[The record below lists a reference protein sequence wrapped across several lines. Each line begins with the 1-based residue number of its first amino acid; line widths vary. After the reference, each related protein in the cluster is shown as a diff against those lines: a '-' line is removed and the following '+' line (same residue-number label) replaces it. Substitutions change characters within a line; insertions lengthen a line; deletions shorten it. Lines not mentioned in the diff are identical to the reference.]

1 MAVVNELVT
10 KFTFKGSLKPLKDFQ
25 SGLKDSIIGLA
36 KYGAGAIAAASATA
50 LWANSVLR
58 GSESLVRLS
67 QDTDLSIKKLQQ
79 YQFIAAQNGVTTD
92 SFTQSIKTLSEKI
105 GEAATTGSDDF
116 NRLGIS
122 VRDANGNIRTT
133 DDILK
138 DITRSFRGLSQA
150 QQISFAQKLGI
161 DKNLIT
167 AFNKS
172 DEELQ
177 RLTETAAKFG
187 LVTEAQTRQ
196 LDKYFA
202 SIETLKFGFTAVSR
216 QIALSFAPALQSLS
230 ENVVNFLAE
239 FNTTFG
245 VVFKEFFDGIG
256 NLLSAFN
263 KLVQATVGWKAV
275 FLALGAAIAIAFPFV
290 AIVAGVTLVLT
301 AIEDLITAFKGGKSV
316 IADFFD
322 NVFNID
328 IVERIQSLVASLK
341 SLGSFFG
348 GKISSFFG
356 FGGVPMQPIGASN
369 DNRTTTQTI
378 NINAPIEVKAND
390 AESAGRAV
398 SSSLRTELENA
409 SFQFGKGGR

>member
-1 MAVVNELVT
+1 
-10 KFTFKGSLKPLKDFQ
+10 
-25 SGLKDSIIGLA
+25 
-36 KYGAGAIAAASATA
+36 
-50 LWANSVLR
+50 
-58 GSESLVRLS
+58 
-67 QDTDLSIKKLQQ
+67 
-79 YQFIAAQNGVTTD
+79 
-92 SFTQSIKTLSEKI
+92 
-105 GEAATTGSDDF
+105 
-116 NRLGIS
+116 
-122 VRDANGNIRTT
+122 
-133 DDILK
+133 
-138 DITRSFRGLSQA
+138 
-150 QQISFAQKLGI
+150 
-161 DKNLIT
+161 
-167 AFNKS
+167 
-172 DEELQ
+172 
-177 RLTETAAKFG
+177 
-187 LVTEAQTRQ
+187 
-196 LDKYFA
+196 
-202 SIETLKFGFTAVSR
+202 
-216 QIALSFAPALQSLS
+216 
-230 ENVVNFLAE
+230 
-239 FNTTFG
+239 
-245 VVFKEFFDGIG
+245 VFKEFFDGIG